1 MRFPFINIV
10 CVNGGDRDLM
20 RYVPWPIQHFVT
32 SEQPARKVWREY
44 RDKMSTA
51 RMSNEVGPLERL
63 PQGQAQGPEFR
74 GGMKTHL
81 RGDLN
86 EGRFRAIETLK

>member
-1 MRFPFINIV
+1 
-10 CVNGGDRDLM
+10 
-20 RYVPWPIQHFVT
+20 
-32 SEQPARKVWREY
+32 VWREY